1 MRKKLVLKPIE
12 DANRKKVTLSKRK
25 KGIFRKL
32 IELSILCDIDIF
44 MVIFDR
50 EK

>member
-1 MRKKLVLKPIE
+1 MSKKLVLKAIDDP
-12 DANRKKVTLSKRK
+12 NRRKVTMSKRK
-25 KGIFRKL
+25 KGVFKKS
-32 IELSILCDIDIF
+32 IELSILCELDVF